1 LSPPTADPASGI
13 PSELPD
19 GIRPGGRYA
28 QWRPAVP
35 RYVVCDVDGTLV
47 GPSAHASAEVTEAVE
62 RAQRAGIRVGF
73 ATGRMRRAV
82 EPLYEQLAA
91 RGPHLLHNGAEV
103 RADGRT
109 VASLTLTPAQIDR
122 LLAIA
127 HDRDDAYLE
136 VYTEDAYHVS
146 AFDERARPHWELLG
160 SSPASVLTSA
170 RDLDGAP
177 ALKATYAVFDPGAV
191 PEVVEAVRGI
201 GLAAGPAGSPRT
213 PEIIYCNAT
222 HPQADKGSA
231 LTLACQHLGIEVTAA
246 VAVGDAENDLPMLA
260 VAGTAIAMAQA
271 PEEVLAAAHLVV
283 PDVDH
288 HGVAVALGWAVRSL
302 TGT

>member
-1 LSPPTADPASGI
+1 MSPPTARPAPGDV
-13 PSELPD
+13 PGLPD

-28 QWRPAVP
+28 QWRPTGP

-47 GPSAHASAEVTEAVE
+47 GPSSYASAEVAEAVD
-62 RAQRAGIRVGF
+62 RAQQAGIRVGF

-82 EPLYEQLAA
+82 ELLYEQLAA

-109 VASLTLTPAQIDR
+109 VAALTLTPDQIDR
-122 LLAIA
+122 LLTIA
-127 HDRDDAYLE
+127 HARDDAYLE

-146 AFDERARPHWELLG
+146 ALDERARPHWELLG
-160 SSPASVLTSA
+160 SPPASVLTSTH
-170 RDLDGAP
+170 DLDGAP

-191 PEVVEAVRGI
+191 VEVVEAVRGI

-213 PEIIYCNAT
+213 PAIVYCNAT
-222 HPQADKGSA
+222 HPEADKGSA
-231 LTLACQHLGIEVTAA
+231 LTIACRHLGIETTAA
-246 VAVGDAENDLPMLA
+246 VAVGDAQNDLPMLA

-283 PDVDH
+283 PDVDT
-288 HGVAVALGWAVRSL
+288 HGAAVALQWATRQA
-302 TGT
+302 G